1 MNAVGASRY
10 APEWLSLR
18 EGADVQARSSEL
30 LEPLRAF
37 LAGPP
42 PAGGGGTGPLTIR
55 DLGCGTGSMGRWLAS
70 RLDGP
75 QRWIMYDR
83 DPDLLAGI
91 ASRMPDEAADGS
103 PVEVVPQERDVT
115 GLTSSDLA
123 GTSVVVASALLDLL
137 TAEEVA
143 RTAAACTD
151 AGCAVLF
158 ALSVEGRVELDPA
171 DPLDGEMTAA
181 FNAHQRRTVDGR
193 RLLGPDAV
201 EAATSAF
208 ELHGATVRTHLSPWR
223 LGPQDRELTAE
234 WLRGWVGAA
243 LAQRPDLRAA
253 GDDYLRRRLGTCEAG
268 GLRAVVHHRDL
279 LALPEPDERV

>member
-1 MNAVGASRY
+1 LNAVGASRY

-18 EGADVQARSSEL
+18 EGADAQARSGEL
-30 LEPLRAF
+30 LEPLREF
-37 LAGPP
+37 LAAARP
-42 PAGGGGTGPLTIR
+42 GGGGGPVTVR

-75 QRWIMYDR
+75 QRWIMHDR

-91 ASRMPDEAADGS
+91 ASRMPEQAADGS
-103 PVEVVPQERDVT
+103 PVEVVPEQLDVT
-115 GLTSSDLA
+115 EVTGDYLA
-123 GTSVVVASALLDLL
+123 GTSVVAASALLDLL
-137 TAEEVA
+137 TAEEVD
-143 RTAAACTD
+143 RIAAACTT
-151 AGCAVLF
+151 AGSAVLF

-171 DPLDGEMTAA
+171 DPLDGEMAAA
-181 FNAHQRRTVDGR
+181 FNEHQRRAVDGR

-208 ELHGATVRTHLSPWR
+208 ELHGATVRTRLSPWR
-223 LGPQDRELTAE
+223 LGPRERELTAE

-243 LAQRPDLRAA
+243 LAQRPGLRAA
-253 GDDYLRRRLGTCEAG
+253 GEDYLRRRLRTCEEG

-279 LALPEPDERV
+279 LALPGPGGRA